1 MNINEVLSKLIIL
14 QSQGVRQIYIK
25 EKPVMITKLINDL
38 HLIKIQKTHDLIHYF
53 EFIYKLHTGYIPQ
66 SKVMFV
72 LPGGLFQLLF

>member
-53 EFIYKLHTGYIPQ
+53 EFNPTIINNHNIVSITNH
-66 SKVMFV
+66 
-72 LPGGLFQLLF
+72 